1 MGRVHKQVK
10 YIVLSVL
17 RCLNLAVRSGQS
29 PDFRVKRFSEKLITT
44 VIKVDVY
51 SSTFRKHVIYVAEIT
66 VCYMIFSH

>member
-1 MGRVHKQVK
+1 MGQVHKQVK

-51 SSTFRKHVIYVAEIT
+51 SSTFMS
-66 VCYMIFSH
+66 YMLLKSLYAI